1 MKLIRLIII
10 TLFFTTFLSAEYL
23 RTIRLGAFTS
33 QSKAEVE
40 LEKVKIFV
48 KNHSNITDFQKV
60 WDFEFKIEKPGKY
73 YLTVATPMRDKEVL
87 QEVIDTLRLSY
98 HDAYVRK
105 LKSAPAFVKK
115 ELIVEVTEKS
125 TIESSQSTKVN
136 GLVEASLESN
146 TKLPEVN
153 VESSTESNQDIE
165 VNKLEKFSEEIDTE
179 LPKIVLEEEI
189 VVIEEIIE
197 PKPIKKSKPTIQKKK
212 EIEPLEYNFD
222 EKEVFV
228 SKKEQSSQSTD
239 IYQMLFFITLFL
251 LIVVGS
257 LLYRYKRKSIHYK
270 DKEIKTNEIFTKKDI
285 EIRHK
290 DSFLTHAKTSVATI
304 HNFTN
309 LLLEFDLTQIQ
320 KDYVQRIRSSS
331 EHLLNT
337 VNNTLDIT
345 KLKNET
351 LKIENT
357 EFDLNEMLRKVS
369 KIISLEAKNNETSFE
384 LNVEDDVP
392 AFIFGDPTRIRQVL
406 INLLGNSVK
415 FTNNGNI
422 SLTIKTLY
430 NYTHAITLGF
440 IVKDTGIGMS
450 TEQVNDILDSSTE
463 IIEDGTV
470 GLGLSVTKQL
480 IEMMNGEIK
489 IYSTEDVGTTFTFTL
504 KFSVIR

>member
-1 MKLIRLIII
+1 MRLILI

-23 RTIRLGAFTS
+23 RTIRLGAFTT
-33 QSKAEVE
+33 QSRAQEE
-40 LEKVKIFV
+40 LAKVNIFV
-48 KNHSNITDFQKV
+48 KNNSNITDFQKI
-60 WDFEFKIEKPGKY
+60 WDFEFKVKKSGAH
-73 YLTVATPMRDKEVL
+73 YLTIVSPMRDKEVL

-98 HDAYVRK
+98 PDAYVRK
-105 LKSAPAFVKK
+105 LKFAPAFTMKK
-115 ELIVEVTEKS
+115 LTVES
-125 TIESSQSTKVN
+125 PIESN
-136 GLVEASLESN
+136 EGA
-146 TKLPEVN
+146 EVN
-153 VESSTESNQDIE
+153 TPEAFNIE
-165 VNKLEKFSEEIDTE
+165 NDTE
-179 LPKIVLEEEI
+179 LPQEIISEDETELPEIIQEIPVEEEI
-189 VVIEEIIE
+189 IKLKPVKKPE
-197 PKPIKKSKPTIQKKK
+197 PIIQKKK
-212 EIEPLEYNFD
+212 EVEPLAYNFD

-228 SKKEQSSQSTD
+228 KEKESGTNTTD
-239 IYQMLFFITLFL
+239 VYEILFFVTLIL
-251 LIVVGS
+251 LLLVSS
-257 LLYRYKRKSIHYK
+257 LLYRYKRKSIFCK
-270 DKEIKTNEIFTKKDI
+270 DREIETHEIFTKKDI

-320 KDYVQRIRSSS
+320 KDYIQRIRSSS

-351 LKIENT
+351 LRIENI

-369 KIISLEAKNNETSFE
+369 KIISLEAKNDETVFE

-415 FTNNGNI
+415 FTKNGKI

-440 IVKDTGIGMS
+440 IVKDTGVGMS
-450 TEQVNDILDSSTE
+450 SEQVNDILDSSTE
-463 IIEDGTV
+463 IVEDGTV

-504 KFSVIR
+504 KFNVIR